1 MFGFMP
7 SISVI
12 CGLSRV
18 SRMAVCLPV
27 RRPIA
32 SAIRHSYN
40 SPKALQQERITI
52 EEPGDKG
59 KQTLYYH
66 LLSTSSNGAIMQKWA
81 VSFLSTPPSNGSIE
95 DKSIL
100 GSLPA
105 YQVDR
110 FSVNTYGENIF
121 LEKFEENPRF
131 VATLHKAIQSVL
143 LSDEDDTLKA
153 EALVRGEG
161 WMHICGTSK
170 LGVVN
175 MISQTTPTQINEHY
189 LH

>member
-1 MFGFMP
+1 MP

-12 CGLSRV
+12 SGLFRV
-18 SRMAVCLPV
+18 SRMAVCLPL
-27 RRPIA
+27 RRPIT
-32 SAIRHSYN
+32 SAILHSHN

-52 EEPGDKG
+52 EEPGDEG

-66 LLSTSSNGAIMQKWA
+66 LLNTSSNGTIMQKWA
-81 VSFLSTPPSNGSIE
+81 VSFLSIPPSNGSIE

-110 FSVNTYGENIF
+110 FGVNTYGKNIF
-121 LEKFEENPRF
+121 IENFEQNPRF
-131 VATLHKAIQSVL
+131 VATLHKTIQSVL

-153 EALVRGEG
+153 EAQVRGEG
-161 WMHICGTSK
+161 WMHICGASK

-175 MISQTTPTQINEHY
+175 MISQVTPTQINEHS